1 MLDAETLH
9 RDYFFYRALCLGR
22 VFDQTPSEENKK
34 SALDAW
40 FEVKNHLRK
49 IPDHSYFKKAVL
61 EMQRIGDARTIGKG

>member
-1 MLDAETLH
+1 
-9 RDYFFYRALCLGR
+9 